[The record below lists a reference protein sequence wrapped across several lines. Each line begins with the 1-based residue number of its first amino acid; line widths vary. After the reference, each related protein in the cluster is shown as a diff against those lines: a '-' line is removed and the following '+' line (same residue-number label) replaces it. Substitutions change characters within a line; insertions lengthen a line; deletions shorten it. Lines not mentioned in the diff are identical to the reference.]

1 MDYQTVGIVL
11 GALFFITGGLATL
24 YKFIDTIRKERESEN
39 NKILQLAKSYTDA
52 KFEKLEMELAH
63 QKDLHEGKISE
74 LSEKID
80 QLKEE
85 MSRHHSQLMDLL
97 VKKLDEKNE

>member
-24 YKFIDTIRKERESEN
+24 YKFVTMIRKEREEEN
-39 NKILQLAKSYTDA
+39 TKILEASKTYVDMKIEHIQQ
-52 KFEKLEMELAH
+52 ELDH
-63 QKDLHEGKISE
+63 QKDMHEGKISE
-74 LSEKID
+74 LSQKID
-80 QLKEE
+80 ELKDE

-97 VKKLDEKNE
+97 VKKLSE

>member
-24 YKFIDTIRKERESEN
+24 YKFIDTIRKEREQEN
-39 NKILQLAKSYTDA
+39 DKVLQLAKSYTDA
-52 KFEKLEMELAH
+52 KFDKLEMELAH

-80 QLKEE
+80 QLKAE

-97 VKKLDEKNE
+97 VKKLSKDEE

>member
-24 YKFIDTIRKERESEN
+24 YKFLNTIRKEREAEN
-39 NKILQLAKSYTDA
+39 EKILAAAKTYTDA

-63 QKDLHEGKISE
+63 QKDLHEGKIAE
-74 LSEKID
+74 LSHKID
-80 QLKEE
+80 ELKEE

-97 VKKLDEKNE
+97 VKKLSSDEE